1 MEKEQSLRVEDTEKR
16 FYRRNNTLLDGEDT
30 EMNLCRRPSLLE
42 LPTMNHRRHAHS
54 RNPSRSNSRASQSH
68 DSNGMVV
75 SALHWDDADIDS
87 WLDEIEMTEYNS
99 LFKQQ
104 AITTGRRLLSL
115 TEDHLKE
122 IGVSK
127 VGHRLEL
134 QSHIDELR
142 KAAGW
147 VSRAAYVDIPTLLN
161 QLDLAKTQKTL
172 KLYPKRIIL
181 IRHAESEGNVDT
193 SVYAKIPDNQLK
205 LTERGVSQA
214 TRAGEELKELVGNEI
229 VTFYVSPYLRSRLTY
244 KYLRRAF
251 LDEQVM
257 FYREDPRLREQE
269 WGNFQDSSHVP
280 EIMEERRKI
289 GAFYYRFATGER

>member
-1 MEKEQSLRVEDTEKR
+1 M
-16 FYRRNNTLLDGEDT
+16 
-30 EMNLCRRPSLLE
+30 
-42 LPTMNHRRHAHS
+42 
-54 RNPSRSNSRASQSH
+54 
-68 DSNGMVV
+68 
-75 SALHWDDADIDS
+75 
-87 WLDEIEMTEYNS
+87 
-99 LFKQQ
+99 
-104 AITTGRRLLSL
+104 
-115 TEDHLKE
+115 
-122 IGVSK
+122 
-127 VGHRLEL
+127 
-134 QSHIDELR
+134 
-142 KAAGW
+142 
-147 VSRAAYVDIPTLLN
+147 
-161 QLDLAKTQKTL
+161 
-172 KLYPKRIIL
+172 
-181 IRHAESEGNVDT
+181 DT